1 MTFFNK
7 IFPLLIFSL
16 VSCGGGGGGPSDSSA
31 LTPNPPTSSEII
43 ESCVQYEA
51 NTKKCSFTHKALE
64 RYYIIYVPESGVS
77 EASMPVLF
85 ALHGY
90 GSTAETHK
98 NYTNYQPLAETS
110 KFIVIYPQGSYFQ
123 STFTSGNHWNVGSW
137 TAGSTADDV
146 DFINEVIDLV
156 SKKESINQNRIYSSG
171 MSNGGFMSYHLACN
185 LSSRIA
191 AIASVTGSMSKETLE
206 NCSPSHPTPILQI
219 HGAFDVTVPF
229 DGDSTLNMESI
240 DNVLNYWST
249 YNSCDPTPTLA
260 VMDYPNFSIDYKKYN
275 NCLNNVNVE
284 LYKISNMGHTWP
296 DKNNY
301 GISATEE
308 VWSFVSQF
316 DIYGKID

>member
-1 MTFFNK
+1 MLFTK
-7 IFPLLIFSL
+7 TIPSLLIFFL
-16 VSCGGGGGGPSDSSA
+16 VSCGGGGGSSDTSTSNPTPPPS
-31 LTPNPPTSSEII
+31 TVIT
-43 ESCVQYEA
+43 ESCVQYGS
-51 NTKKCSFTHKALE
+51 NTKKCTLTHKALE

-77 EASMPVLF
+77 EASMPLLF

-90 GSTAETHK
+90 GSTAEIHK

-123 STFTSGNHWNVGSW
+123 GTFTSGNHWNVGSW

-219 HGAFDVTVPF
+219 HGALDVTVPF
-229 DGDSTLNMESI
+229 NGDSTINMESI
-240 DNVLNYWST
+240 DNVFNYWTT
-249 YNSCDPTPTLA
+249 YNSCDPIPSLIVT
-260 VMDYPNFSIDYKKYN
+260 DYVDFSVDYQKYN
-275 NCLNNVNVE
+275 NCLNNVKVE
-284 LYKISNMGHTWP
+284 LYKISSMGHTWP
-296 DKNNY
+296 GKNNY

-308 VWSFVSQF
+308 VWNFVSQF
-316 DIYGKID
+316 DIYGKLD

>member
-1 MTFFNK
+1 MLFTK
-7 IFPLLIFSL
+7 TIPLLLIFFL
-16 VSCGGGGGGPSDSSA
+16 VSCGGGSGSSD
-31 LTPNPPTSSEII
+31 TPTSNLNPPPSTEIT
-43 ESCVQYEA
+43 ESCVQYGT
-51 NTKKCSFTHKALE
+51 NTKKCTLTHKALE
-64 RYYIIYVPESGVS
+64 RYYIIYVPESGAS

-90 GSTAETHK
+90 GSTAEIHK

-110 KFIVIYPQGSYFQ
+110 KFIVIYPQGSYFEGA
-123 STFTSGNHWNVGSW
+123 FTSGNHWNVGSW

-156 SKKESINQNRIYSSG
+156 SKKESINQNRLYSSG

-219 HGAFDVTVPF
+219 HGALDVTVPF
-229 DGDSTLNMESI
+229 NGEVTINMESI
-240 DNVLNYWST
+240 DNVFNYWTT
-249 YNSCDPTPTLA
+249 YNSCDPIPSLIVT
-260 VMDYPNFSIDYKKYN
+260 DYVDFSVDYQKYN
-275 NCLNNVNVE
+275 NCLNNVKVE
-284 LYKISNMGHTWP
+284 LYKISSMGHTWP
-296 DKNNY
+296 GKNNY

-308 VWSFVSQF
+308 VWNFVSQF

>member
-1 MTFFNK
+1 MLFTK
-7 IFPLLIFSL
+7 TIPSLLIFFL
-16 VSCGGGGGGPSDSSA
+16 VSCGGGGGSSDTSTSNPTPPPS
-31 LTPNPPTSSEII
+31 TEIT
-43 ESCVQYEA
+43 ESCVQYGS
-51 NTKKCSFTHKALE
+51 NTKKCTLTHKALE

-90 GSTAETHK
+90 GSTAEIHK

-123 STFTSGNHWNVGSW
+123 GTFTSGNHWNVGSW

-219 HGAFDVTVPF
+219 HGALDVTVPF
-229 DGDSTLNMESI
+229 NGDSTINMESI
-240 DNVLNYWST
+240 DNVFNYWTT
-249 YNSCDPTPTLA
+249 YNSCDPIPSLIVT
-260 VMDYPNFSIDYKKYN
+260 DYVDFSVDYQKYN
-275 NCLNNVNVE
+275 NCLNSVKVE
-284 LYKISNMGHTWP
+284 LYKISSMGHTWP
-296 DKNNY
+296 GKNNY

-308 VWSFVSQF
+308 VWNFVSQF
-316 DIYGKID
+316 DIYGKLD

>member
-1 MTFFNK
+1 MLFTK
-7 IFPLLIFSL
+7 TIPSLLIFFL
-16 VSCGGGGGGPSDSSA
+16 VSCGGGGGSSDTSTSNPTPPPS
-31 LTPNPPTSSEII
+31 TVIT
-43 ESCVQYEA
+43 ESCVQYGS
-51 NTKKCSFTHKALE
+51 NTKKCTLTHKALE

-90 GSTAETHK
+90 GSTAEIHK

-123 STFTSGNHWNVGSW
+123 GTFTSGNHWNVGSW

-219 HGAFDVTVPF
+219 HGALDVTVPF
-229 DGDSTLNMESI
+229 NGDSTINMESI
-240 DNVLNYWST
+240 DNVFNYWTT
-249 YNSCDPTPTLA
+249 YNSCDPIPSLVVT
-260 VMDYPNFSIDYKKYN
+260 DYVDFSVDYQKYN
-275 NCLNNVNVE
+275 NCLNNVKVE
-284 LYKISNMGHTWP
+284 LYKISSMGHTWP
-296 DKNNY
+296 GKNNY

-308 VWSFVSQF
+308 VWNFVSQF
-316 DIYGKID
+316 DIYGKLD